1 MQTYRKASA
10 GRRNTATKLLL
21 AALTV
26 ALTVMALGATSASAA
41 TKNVMVIGNAES
53 GTVSFLDGTTYNNLG
68 SFNAVPDLAWRKTV
82 IFVNPITL
90 VGWEVVKGQ
99 KGGERLVDDVAM
111 SPDGTK
117 LYVSRGMLMDTAAFD
132 LKTKKML
139 WRRDVGSFNSDHM
152 AMSPDGKKLVVSA
165 TTAGKAQVID
175 TATGKIVDSFET
187 GTYPHENTFSA
198 DGKRV
203 YNASIGTTALSYE
216 LNDLKGDKAI
226 TVVDSTNFNR
236 IKQFKFEH
244 GVRPSVL
251 MDDEQSYFAQLSYTR
266 GFAEIN
272 LNTGQIVRRAD
283 QPATAAGQAMFWD
296 NLPANSAHHGLA
308 ANGAK
313 DKFCNAGTVDNY
325 VTIVRRSDFSTQ
337 SMVSGLKKPYWA
349 TTSHNGNDCLVSN
362 SEGNFISVINYA
374 SGAETKRVNVG
385 KYPQRERLGKLDT
398 TVSLSSSAG

>member
-1 MQTYRKASA
+1 MQTNRKALVA
-10 GRRNTATKLLL
+10 VA
-21 AALTV
+21 V
-26 ALTVMALGATSASAA
+26 ALAMAAIGASSASAA
-41 TKNVMVIGNAES
+41 TKNVAVVGNAEA
-53 GTVSFLDGTTYNNLG
+53 GTVSFLDATTNNNLG

-82 IFVNPITL
+82 IFLNPITL

-117 LYVSRGMLMDTAAFD
+117 LYVSRGMLMDAAAFD
-132 LKTKKML
+132 IKTKKML
-139 WRRDVGSFNSDHM
+139 WRTDVGSFNSDHM
-152 AMSPDGKKLVVSA
+152 AMSPDGSKLVVSA
-165 TTAGKAQVID
+165 TTAGKAQVIS

-203 YNASIGTTALSYE
+203 YNASIGTTALPYE

-251 MDDEQSYFAQLSYTR
+251 MDDEQSYYAQLSYTR

-272 LNTGQIVRRAD
+272 LNNGQIVRRAN
-283 QPATAAGQAMFWD
+283 QPGTPEGQALFWD

-308 ANGAK
+308 INGAK
-313 DKFCNAGTVDNY
+313 DKFCNAGTIDNY
-325 VTIVRRSDFSTQ
+325 VSIVRRSDFSTQ
-337 SMVSGLKKPYWA
+337 SMVGGLKKPYWA
-349 TTSHNGNDCLVSN
+349 TTGHNGTDCLVSN
-362 SEGNFISVINYA
+362 SEGNFVSVINYG
-374 SGAETKRVNVG
+374 SGAETKRVSVG
-385 KYPQRERLGKLDT
+385 KYPQRIRLGKLDT
-398 TVSLSSSAG
+398 SVSLSSSAG

>member
-1 MQTYRKASA
+1 MQTFAAPAMRRKTTI
-10 GRRNTATKLLL
+10 GRFVLAIFTTALL
-21 AALTV
+21 AATFS
-26 ALTVMALGATSASAA
+26 ASSASAA
-41 TKNVMVIGNAES
+41 TKNVIAVGNAQN

-82 IFVNPITL
+82 IFLNPITL

-99 KGGERLVDDVAM
+99 KGGERLVDDVAL
-111 SPDGTK
+111 SPDGKK
-117 LYVSRGMLMDTAAFD
+117 LYVSRGMLMDAAAFD

-139 WRRDVGSFNSDHM
+139 WRTDVGSFNSDHM
-152 AMSPDGKKLVVSA
+152 AMSPDGSKLVVSA
-165 TTAGKAQVID
+165 TTAGKAQVIS
-175 TATGKIVDSFET
+175 TSTGKIIDSFET
-187 GTYPHENTFSA
+187 GTYPHENTFSK

-251 MDDEQSYFAQLSYTR
+251 MDDEQTYFAQFSYER

-272 LNTGQIVRRAD
+272 LNNGQVIRRAS
-283 QPATAAGQAMFWD
+283 QPSTPHGDAMFWD

-308 ANGAK
+308 MNGAK
-313 DKFCNAGTVDNY
+313 DKLCNAGTIDNY
-325 VTIVRRSDFSTQ
+325 VSIVRRSDFSTQ
-337 SMVSGLKKPYWA
+337 SMVSGLQKPYWA
-349 TTSHNGNDCLVSN
+349 TTSPNGNDCLISN
-362 SEGNFISVINYA
+362 SEGDFVSVINY
-374 SGAETKRVNVG
+374 GTGVETKRINVG
-385 KYPQRERLGKLDT
+385 DYPQRERLGKLDT
-398 TVSLSSSAG
+398 SVSLSASAG